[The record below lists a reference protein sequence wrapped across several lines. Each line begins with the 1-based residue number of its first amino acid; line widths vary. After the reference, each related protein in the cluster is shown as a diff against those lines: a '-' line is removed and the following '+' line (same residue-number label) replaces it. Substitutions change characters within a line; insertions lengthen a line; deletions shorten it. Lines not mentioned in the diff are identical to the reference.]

1 MTCLARIRTSP
12 ASHRQYERQQTTE
25 GDVRFLIQIKET
37 APDSPKLMVIQLKR
51 HHEQSEEKPY
61 S

>member
-1 MTCLARIRTSP
+1 
-12 ASHRQYERQQTTE
+12 
-25 GDVRFLIQIKET
+25 VRFLIQIKET

-61 S
+61 G